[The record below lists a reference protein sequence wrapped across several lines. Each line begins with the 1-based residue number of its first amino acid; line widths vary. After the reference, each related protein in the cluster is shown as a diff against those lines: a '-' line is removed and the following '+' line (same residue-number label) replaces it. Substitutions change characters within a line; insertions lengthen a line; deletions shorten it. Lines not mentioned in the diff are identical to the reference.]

1 MRAVSQA
8 FVKAMEDNSTL
19 LVKANVTYA
28 DGSTQALTGD
38 DICSMSVESA
48 SSSSGSFDIGAA
60 IIGQLSITLNNYDDR
75 FSERDFTDAVIVPH
89 VGKTVADETTEW
101 VRLGTYTIDQPDS
114 YAGQVSLTALDNLSK
129 LEKSFSTDLVSW
141 PCSLDALV
149 DAVCHHCGIA
159 SYDGLK
165 YPDYKIPKKP
175 QVNSASC
182 LDVIGYVAQMTG
194 SFAVANQNGG
204 LEFRWYESWDS
215 VKEAWLNGGEFDTS
229 YPYSSGDSADG
240 GDFTY
245 TTKTSYD
252 GGDFESLRSV
262 CRITRP
268 TSLTVFTDDVVITGL
283 KVTASNQ
290 VIVSSSGDET
300 NGEDGETALYGS
312 EGYVL
317 SISSNPLIIYGEA
330 ATVANMIASRI
341 IGLCFRP
348 FSCDTL
354 GDPTVEPGD
363 FVLITDRKGN
373 VYRSYANSVTMKAN
387 GSTSVECSA
396 ESASRNS
403 ASSASAATKAL
414 IAARS
419 DLKREQSAREAVVE
433 ELKQTIE
440 NSSGLYTT
448 EVVQEDGSVIYYLH
462 NKKSMDLSDIIW
474 KMTAEAVAVSHD
486 YGKTYS
492 AGISADGTAILERLS
507 VTGLDA
513 SVVNITNLM
522 TIGDETNGI
531 NLSGTSIDFTLND
544 KAGALTITPSS
555 HGYTGFEVQNEDDP
569 KNAVISATKGK
580 TVEYTSGIYPGNPHH
595 PTVPEST
602 TEDGVEYLTFFYF
615 VKASIYHNG
624 NYDLVLE
631 KGTVKIAARELRDKM
646 VAEWTIADET
656 DYSVAVMFA
665 EAGAGCDSGFTITLH
680 PTSTSAYLYY
690 AELQVWGPE
699 LSSSIQ
705 SATTGE
711 HYINDQNFGRYVN
724 GGELLTGVISF
735 PFMWNNIYRTFF
747 ISVKDGLITNYRIS

>member
-8 FVKAMEDNSTL
+8 FAKAMEDNTTL
-19 LVKANVTYA
+19 LVKADVTYA
-28 DGSTQALTGD
+28 NGSTQALTGGD
-38 DICSMSVESA
+38 VCSMSVESA

-75 FSERDFTDAVIVPH
+75 FSERDFTDAVIVPY
-89 VGKTVADETTEW
+89 VGKTVADGTTEW

-114 YAGQVSLTALDNLSK
+114 YAGQISLTALDNLSK

-149 DAVCHHCGIA
+149 DAVCHYCGIT
-159 SYDGLK
+159 SYDGLEC
-165 YPDYKIPKKP
+165 PDYKIPEKP

-204 LEFRWYESWDS
+204 LEFRWYESWNS
-215 VKEAWLNGGEFDTS
+215 VKETWLDGGEFDTS
-229 YPYSSGDSADG
+229 SPYSSGNSADG

-245 TTKTSYD
+245 AAGSSYD
-252 GGDFESLRSV
+252 GGGFESLRSV

-268 TSLTVFTDDVVITGL
+268 TSLTVFTDDVVVTGL

-290 VIVSSSGDET
+290 VIVSSSGTES
-300 NGEDGETALYGS
+300 NGADGETQFLGS

-330 ATVANMIASRI
+330 ATVAYMIADRI
-341 IGLCFRP
+341 IGMYFRP

-363 FVLITDRKGN
+363 LVVITDRKSN
-373 VYRSYANSVTMKAN
+373 AYRSYVNSVTLKAN
-387 GSTSVECSA
+387 GSTSIGCSA

-403 ASSASAATKAL
+403 ADSASAATKAI

-433 ELKQTIE
+433 ELKQTVE

-492 AGISADGTAILERLS
+492 AGISADGTAILKRLS

-522 TIGDETNGI
+522 TIGDETNKI
-531 NLSGTSIDFTLND
+531 NLNSTSIDFTLD
-544 KAGALTITPSS
+544 GKAGALTITPSS
-555 HGYTGFEVQNEDDP
+555 HSYRTTVVQDEDDQT
-569 KNAVISATKGK
+569 KAVISAAKGE
-580 TVEYTSGIYPGNPHH
+580 TAEYTSDFYPGNPHNQTI
-595 PTVPEST
+595 PEETV
-602 TEDGVEYLTFFYF
+602 EDGAKYLTFYYF
-615 VKASIYHNG
+615 VKASIYHSG
-624 NYDLVLE
+624 NYDLVL
-631 KGTVKIAARELRDKM
+631 KQGTVKIAESELMDKT
-646 VAEWTIADET
+646 VAEWTVADKT
-656 DYSVAVMFA
+656 DYSVVVRFSATA
-665 EAGAGCDSGFTITLH
+665 QGCDSGFTITLH
-680 PTSTSAYLYY
+680 PTSSTAYLYY
-690 AELQVWGPE
+690 AEFQVWAE
-699 LSSSIQ
+699 TLSSSIQ
-705 SATTGE
+705 SETTGE

-724 GGELLTGVISF
+724 GGELLTGTIKF
-735 PFMWNNIYRTFF
+735 PFVWNNLNRTFMLD
-747 ISVKDGLITNYRIS
+747 VKNGLITNYQIS

>member
-8 FVKAMEDNSTL
+8 FVKAMEDNTTL
-19 LVKANVTYA
+19 LVKADVTYA

-38 DICSMSVESA
+38 DVCSMSVESA

-75 FSERDFTDAVIVPH
+75 FSERDFTDAVFVPY
-89 VGKTVADETTEW
+89 VGKTVADGTTEW
-101 VRLGTYTIDQPDS
+101 VKLGVFTIDQPDS
-114 YAGQVSLTALDNLSK
+114 YAGQISLTALDNLSK

-149 DAVCHHCGIA
+149 DAVCHHCGII

-165 YPDYKIPKKP
+165 CPDYKIPKKP
-175 QVNSASC
+175 QTNSASC

-194 SFAVANQNGG
+194 SFAAANQNGG

-215 VKEAWLNGGEFDTS
+215 VKEAWLDGGEFDAS
-229 YPYSSGDSADG
+229 SPYSSGDSADG

-245 TTKTSYD
+245 TTGASCD

-268 TSLTVFTDDVVITGL
+268 TSLTVFTDDVVVTGL

-290 VIVSSSGDET
+290 VIVSSSGTES
-300 NGEDGETALYGS
+300 NGADGETQFLGS

-330 ATVANMIASRI
+330 TAVASMISDSV
-341 IGLCFRP
+341 IGMSFRP

-363 FVLITDRKGN
+363 LVVITDRKGN
-373 VYRSYANSVTMKAN
+373 AYRSYANSVTMKAN

-414 IAARS
+414 IAARG

-433 ELKQTIE
+433 ELKQVVE

-462 NKKSMDLSDIIW
+462 NKKSMGLSGIIW

-522 TIGDETNGI
+522 TIGDEANKI
-531 NLSGTSIDFTLND
+531 NLSGTSIDFALD
-544 KAGALTITPSS
+544 GKAGALTITPSG
-555 HGYTGFEVQNEDDP
+555 HAYRVVTVQNEDDQT
-569 KNAVISATKGK
+569 KAVISAAKGE
-580 TVEYTSGIYPGNPHH
+580 TVEYTSGIYPENPHIK
-595 PTVPEST
+595 TVPEST
-602 TEDGVEYLTFFYF
+602 EEDGVVYLTFFYF

-624 NYDLVLE
+624 NYDLVL
-631 KGTVKIAARELRDKM
+631 KNGTVKISQRELRNRT
-646 VAEWTIADET
+646 VAEWTVADET
-656 DYSVAVMFA
+656 DYSVAVSFG

-680 PTSTSAYLYY
+680 PTSASAFLYY
-690 AELQVWGPE
+690 AEFQVWDVT
-699 LSSSIQ
+699 LSSCIQ
-705 SATTGE
+705 SETTGE

-724 GGELLTGVISF
+724 GGKLLTATINI
-735 PFMWNNIYRTFF
+735 PFVWNNFNRTFTL
-747 ISVKDGLITNYRIS
+747 SVRDGLITDYKIS